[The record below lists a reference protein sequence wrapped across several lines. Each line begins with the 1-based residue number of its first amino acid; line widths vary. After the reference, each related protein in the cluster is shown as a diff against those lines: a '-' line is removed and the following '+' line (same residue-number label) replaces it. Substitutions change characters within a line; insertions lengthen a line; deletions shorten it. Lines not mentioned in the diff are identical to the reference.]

1 MADPHPAAGSSPRR
15 VDVLLAGYGDVGRAF
30 HRALAQA
37 RDRLR
42 DRGLDVRV
50 TGVLRREAMAGDPDG
65 LAHDAD
71 PEWVPRE
78 ADGLPDVEADVL
90 VEATPTDLET
100 GEPGLPH
107 VRQALDRGL
116 DVAAANK
123 APVALAHDE
132 VLERARA
139 NGADLR
145 YGAAVAGAVPALAAL
160 RRGLAGDRIR
170 RVEAVLNGTTTFVLS
185 RMEAGADLDEAL
197 AAARDLGYAEADP
210 AADLSGRDAAAKAVI
225 LANALLPG
233 SATLDDV
240 PVRGIR
246 DLDPR
251 YVQACAQEGRPV
263 RLVAD
268 ALPGGTVEVAP
279 RRVDGDGPLA
289 VEGAR
294 NALRVTADLAGSVTL
309 AGPGAGGRA
318 TASALLSDLVA
329 LARAREP
336 AWPEAPATQVA
347 GPEPPQP

>member
-1 MADPHPAAGSSPRR
+1 MSDPRPAAGSSPRR
-15 VDVLLAGYGDVGRAF
+15 VDVLLAGYGEVGRAF
-30 HRALAQA
+30 HRALAQG

-42 DRGLDVRV
+42 DRDLDVRV
-50 TGVLRREAMAGDPDG
+50 TGVLRREALARDPDG
-65 LAHDAD
+65 LRHDAD
-71 PEWVPRE
+71 LPWVPRE
-78 ADGLPDVEADVL
+78 ADGLPDGDADVL

-100 GEPGLPH
+100 GDPGLPH

-123 APVALAHDE
+123 APAALAHDE
-132 VLERARA
+132 VIERARA
-139 NGADLR
+139 NGVRLR

-185 RMEAGADLDEAL
+185 RMEEGVALEEAVDEA
-197 AAARDLGYAEADP
+197 RDRGYAEADP

-233 SATLDDV
+233 SATLDDAT
-240 PVRGIR
+240 VRGVR

-251 YVQACAQEGRPV
+251 YVRACAQEGSPL

-279 RRVDGDGPLA
+279 RRVPASSPLA
-289 VEGAR
+289 VDGAQ
-294 NALRVTADLAGSVTL
+294 NALQVTADLAGTVTL
-309 AGPGAGGRA
+309 AGTGAGGRA
-318 TASALLSDLVA
+318 TAAALLSDLVA
-329 LARAREP
+329 LARAP
-336 AWPEAPATQVA
+336 ASTPETAPTLK
-347 GPEPPQP
+347 